1 MQKNSKTQTA
11 IEELEVPT
19 NLDAEILAQ
28 MRVDPN
34 FDEPILHQVLRIAVY
49 DEYHAYETYK
59 KVIEKFGEITPF
71 SNILEAEIRHYEE
84 LTTLLN
90 KYQVPA
96 PINDWEEKVDEPNS
110 ILEASEIAV
119 AEEIDNIKMYDNLIS
134 YSKEYPDVLDTL
146 YRLQAASYNNHLP
159 ALRQNVAKHLNV
171 TAEKVDVNNI
181 YQQYSNHNIE
191 EALGKLDE
199 FSVMASKFASG
210 DVSQEDIL
218 KLLSNSNISF
228 IGGALVGAVGA
239 TMFSQ
244 ISKER
249 KNSEEEE

>member
-90 KYQVPA
+90 KYQIPA